1 MKKLIKWGLI
11 LAALCALGVLPFKAT
26 DVAELLPVRTVIVT
40 RSGREL
46 TVDVGAGVRAVGK
59 TLSEALRTLRQ
70 EVTGEVFFQ
79 TAEQIVVAEDAQDAV
94 PQVVNEPSFRPAAGL
109 YLTEDA
115 DADPEELADYLHTHA
130 SDTTLTQ
137 ARAALLSGREPE
149 LPILR
154 RSHGGWRVV
163 R

>member
-1 MKKLIKWGLI
+1 MKKLFKWTLI
-11 LAALCALGVLPFKAT
+11 LAGLCALGVLPFKAT

-46 TVDVGAGVRAVGK
+46 TVDIGAGVRAVGN
-59 TLSEALRTLRQ
+59 TLSEALETLKN

-79 TAEQIVVAEDAQDAV
+79 TAEQVVVAENAQDAV
-94 PQVVNEPSFRPAAGL
+94 PQVVSEPSFRPAAGL
-109 YLTEDA
+109 YLTPEENA
-115 DADPEELADYLHTHA
+115 DAEELADYLDAHR
-130 SDTTLTQ
+130 SDRTLTQ
-137 ARAALLSGREPE
+137 TRAALLEGREPE

-154 RSHGGWRVV
+154 RSHGGWRVI